1 MKNLLNSILLVGF
14 MLISASF
21 MSKDK
26 DFSLS
31 IASTNSTTLNFEVL
45 NAENISLSIY
55 SDKNGEL
62 FSEKLG
68 TVNTVFKSYDLKTLD
83 MGTYYLVAES
93 DQKVEKYKISID
105 YLNNVTIDKKP
116 VSQIKKP
123 TYSVDGNR
131 VKLSVQNM
139 KTPAIVSITDFS
151 GIVYYSET
159 KKSDDGN
166 LDLTFEL
173 NPFAA
178 EKYIITVE
186 EDGNIFNK
194 IIALK

>member
-1 MKNLLNSILLVGF
+1 MKNILNSIILAGF

-26 DFSLS
+26 DFSLAIGNTTS
-31 IASTNSTTLNFEVL
+31 STLNFEVL
-45 NAENISLSIY
+45 NAANISLSIC
-55 SDKNGEL
+55 SDKNGEV

-68 TVNTVFKSYDLKTLD
+68 SVNTVFKSYDLKTLE

-93 DQKVEKYKISID
+93 DQKVEKYKINIDFQNKVSID
-105 YLNNVTIDKKP
+105 KAP

-123 TYSVDGNR
+123 VYSITGNR
-131 VKLSVQNM
+131 VKLSVEDM
-139 KTPAIVSITDFS
+139 KNAATISITDFA

-159 KKSDDGN
+159 KKGDDGN
-166 LDLTFEL
+166 LELTFEL

-178 EKYIITVE
+178 EKYIISVE

-194 IIALK
+194 IITLK